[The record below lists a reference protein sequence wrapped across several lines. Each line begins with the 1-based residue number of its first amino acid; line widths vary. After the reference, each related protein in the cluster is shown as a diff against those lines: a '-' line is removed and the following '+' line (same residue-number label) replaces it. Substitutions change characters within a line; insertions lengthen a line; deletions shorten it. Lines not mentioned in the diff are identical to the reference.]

1 MKLKKIV
8 LTGLVFGLG
17 ALTLA
22 ACSSKSGS
30 GAKEDIVV
38 ATDSDTAPFTYT
50 GKDNKQAGYDIEV
63 MKAVFKDSK
72 KYNLKFKTAE
82 FESILPGIDSDRYQ
96 IAANDFNYNADRAKK
111 YLFSDPISVSNYA
124 IVTKSG
130 TKYNKLEQLSGTS
143 TEA

>member
-38 ATDSDTAPFTYT
+38 ATGSDTAPFTYT
-50 GKDNKQAGYDIEV
+50 SKDNKQAGYDIEV

-96 IAANDFNYNADRAKK
+96 IAANDFN
-111 YLFSDPISVSNYA
+111 
-124 IVTKSG
+124 
-130 TKYNKLEQLSGTS
+130 
-143 TEA
+143 